1 VRKRELIDAAR
12 KIFCEKGYEQTSIRD
27 ILEVIGG
34 EVGMFYHYFRS
45 KDEIFRLSVEL
56 FLEDYI
62 CEFSALFS
70 ETVTPKQ
77 AVDKLIA
84 LVYRNITMYKKNWAE
99 KLHWSMAAAIQKEML
114 ENMVPVVEQLIVR
127 EIEAGRHKG
136 LGIGAARESAR
147 FLLYGI
153 SGVLHEKPLA
163 EQSEDEYEVK
173 LRLIS
178 EMVSKFMT
186 GGEECGI

>member
-1 VRKRELIDAAR
+1 MTRTVKHPEVRKRELIDAAR

-84 LVYRNITMYKKNWAE
+84 LVYRNITMYKKIGRKNCTGACGGYP
-99 KLHWSMAAAIQKEML
+99 K
-114 ENMVPVVEQLIVR
+114 R
-127 EIEAGRHKG
+127 DAGKHG
-136 LGIGAARESAR
+136 PGS
-147 FLLYGI
+147 
-153 SGVLHEKPLA
+153 
-163 EQSEDEYEVK
+163 
-173 LRLIS
+173 
-178 EMVSKFMT
+178 
-186 GGEECGI
+186 